1 MKIAIFTDTF
11 YPQINGVTNTLGKM
25 TQYFDENKIEY
36 KVFAPRYDDGA
47 DLSAERFYSL
57 KFFLYPDCRIALPN
71 VFRIAQT
78 LSDFKPDLIHLMTEF
93 NMGLTGL
100 HFGKKNHIPTV
111 SNYSTNFSQY
121 TDYYKL
127 DFLKQGI
134 WDYLRWFHNQNGIT
148 LCPSSESRKL
158 LKQNDIGNTAIFSR
172 GIDSVKFN
180 PSLRSESLRKKLG
193 IENKTAFLYVGRVSF
208 EKDLDILSES
218 YKRIKGKYGGR
229 VAMIITGEGPYL
241 DKCRAAFPADTIF
254 TGFKRG
260 TELSELYA
268 SSDIFVCPSST
279 ETFGNVIL
287 EAMASG
293 LPVIGADAGGL
304 KEIITHKKNGLKFGI
319 RDAEELTELMTELLE
334 NPGLRDRLKENGISF
349 AAGRSWDRIIGSLVG
364 IYSEVL
370 AEKTLTEKVLAEK
383 AAISA

>member
-1 MKIAIFTDTF
+1 MRVAIFTDTF

-25 TQYFDENKIEY
+25 AQYFDENGIEY
-36 KVFAPRYDDGA
+36 KVFAPKYDDGE
-47 DLSAERFYSL
+47 DMSAERFYSL
-57 KFFLYPDCRIALPN
+57 KFFLYPDCRLALPN
-71 VFRIAQT
+71 LFRISQT
-78 LSDFKPDLIHLMTEF
+78 LADFRPDLIHLMTEF

-100 HFGKKNHIPTV
+100 YYGKKNHTPTI

-134 WDYLRWFHNQNGIT
+134 WDYLKWFHNQNSVT
-148 LCPSSESRKL
+148 LCPSSESRSL
-158 LKQNDIGNTAIFSR
+158 LKQNDICNTAIFSR

-180 PSLRSESLRKKLG
+180 PSLRSGSLRKKLG
-193 IENKTAFLYVGRVSF
+193 ISGKTAFLYVGRVSF
-208 EKDLDILSES
+208 EKDLDVLCES
-218 YKRIKGKYGGR
+218 YKKIKEEYGER
-229 VAMIITGEGPYL
+229 VTLIITGEGPYL
-241 DKCRAAFPADTIF
+241 DKCRALLPPDTIF

-260 TELSELYA
+260 SELSELYA

-279 ETFGNVIL
+279 ETFGNVIQ

-304 KEIITHKKNGLKFGI
+304 REIITHKKNGLKFEAKN
-319 RDAEELTELMTELLE
+319 AEELTRRMAEMIEDA
-334 NPGLRDRLKENGISF
+334 GLRERIREGGIGFAAERSWNGIMD
-349 AAGRSWDRIIGSLVG
+349 GLVG
-364 IYSEVL
+364 IYRNIL
-370 AEKTLTEKVLAEK
+370 AENFRGEQ